1 MSTEAESSS
10 KQNSSV
16 NSQVIDSIKEINSL
30 LEEGSTNLNAI
41 SNQLLT
47 QATGMAML
55 NVVNQQQQLFML
67 QNTVTTAAAKVMLE
81 SNPLEAVKL
90 MDEMVKNNN
99 AASSI
104 KELQELINE
113 MKNDHQ

>member
-1 MSTEAESSS
+1 MNKEAESSS
-10 KQNSSV
+10 AQNSSV

-30 LEEGSTNLNAI
+30 LKEGGTNLSAM

-47 QATGMAML
+47 QATGLAML

-67 QNTVTTAAAKVMLE
+67 QNTVTTVAAKAMLE
-81 SNPLEAVKL
+81 SSPLEAVKL
-90 MDEMVKNNN
+90 MDDVIKNNN

-104 KELQELINE
+104 KELQELMNE
-113 MKNDHQ
+113 MRNEQR